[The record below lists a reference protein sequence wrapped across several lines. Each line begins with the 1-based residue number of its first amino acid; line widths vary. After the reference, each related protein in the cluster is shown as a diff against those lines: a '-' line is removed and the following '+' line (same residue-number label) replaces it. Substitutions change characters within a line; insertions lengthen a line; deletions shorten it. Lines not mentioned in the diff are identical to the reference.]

1 MQASQ
6 LDTQQVLA
14 FLAVAEAGSFSRAAR
29 RLHVTQPAV
38 SKRVAQLEHLLGHP
52 LFDRIS
58 RRVRLTEEGER
69 LLPGAQAVRQSLYDF
84 VDVATADQHLL
95 SGRLGLGLSHYC
107 GLHLLPEVLRT
118 FTLHYPDV
126 LLDLAFLDSE
136 AAIEAVRNGR
146 ITLAYAT
153 LPPRIGDEVET
164 TPLWDESLLPMAA
177 NHVVEREP
185 SGNDLHA
192 LGRRL
197 PVILPAEHTST
208 RQAIDRWLDEINLL
222 PPAVI
227 EVNQLDS
234 IALLTSTGV
243 GWSILPETLHDA
255 QLVKLDA
262 GIRVNL
268 PTRRLGLVRRHGGEL
283 SRLAEAF
290 HERVLDTLRA
300 SS

>member
-1 MQASQ
+1 MQPSQ

-14 FLAVAEAGSFSRAAR
+14 FLAVAESGSFSKAAR

-58 RRVRLTEEGER
+58 RRVMLTEEGER
-69 LLPGAQAVRQSLYDF
+69 LLPVARGVRQSLYEF
-84 VDVATADQHLL
+84 VDEATADQNLL
-95 SGRLGLGLSHYC
+95 GGRLGLGLSHYC

-118 FTLHYPDV
+118 FTLRYPDV

-136 AAIEAVRNGR
+136 AAIEAVHSGR
-146 ITLAYAT
+146 ITIAYAT
-153 LPPRIGDEVET
+153 LPPRVGDEVET
-164 TPLWDESLLPMAA
+164 TPLWHELLLPIAA

-185 SGNDLHA
+185 SGIDLHA

-234 IALLTSTGV
+234 IAVLTSTGV
-243 GWSILPETLHDA
+243 GWSILPETLHTPG
-255 QLVKLDA
+255 LRTLDP
-262 GIRVNL
+262 GSGVIL
-268 PTRRLGLVRRHGGEL
+268 PSRRLGLVRRHGGDL

-290 HERVLDTLRA
+290 HARVLDSLKAVT
-300 SS
+300 